1 MFLLLKAFNLWIN
14 IKLILFLTFVKIKNN
29 GFSYFDSF
37 YFHADIPKLYWIPNC
52 PSAWK
57 CKTYST
63 FLTILICAKSIY
75 LQFFCAVAWFYNSP
89 IVYLSNFLIFGVVI
103 LCGIFMVYTYSAIF
117 LKYHRLLVLKD
128 IRRAQDFDEISG
140 IADLTASVIE
150 RDHELTPQELLLL
163 KKCVVITGS
172 FILLWV
178 PYFSKVLVEMILHE
192 QSSSLLEVLISL

>member
-1 MFLLLKAFNLWIN
+1 
-14 IKLILFLTFVKIKNN
+14 
-29 GFSYFDSF
+29 
-37 YFHADIPKLYWIPNC
+37 
-52 PSAWK
+52 
-57 CKTYST
+57 
-63 FLTILICAKSIY
+63 
-75 LQFFCAVAWFYNSP
+75 
-89 IVYLSNFLIFGVVI
+89 
-103 LCGIFMVYTYSAIF
+103 MVYTYSAIF